1 METGLILPVPE
12 AEALVR
18 DLRARHDPNAAL
30 GAPAHVTVLYPFRP
44 WSTVRRSAIVRL
56 KQVLRGVRPFEIR
69 FASTGRF
76 PGVLWLAPA
85 PGGPARDLIGAVAEA
100 FPECQPYGGRV
111 ADPVPHL
118 TVAVHRDESVLDGL
132 ESILR
137 ARLTTPVQTRVEAL
151 DLYLRTRQGWRLR
164 RRFRLG

>member
-30 GAPAHVTVLYPFRP
+30 GAPAHLTVLYPFRP
-44 WSTVRRSAIVRL
+44 WARVRRSAIVRL

-76 PGVLWLAPA
+76 PGVLWLAPE

-111 ADPVPHL
+111 ADPAPHL
-118 TVAVHRDESVLDGL
+118 TVAMDKDETVLDGV

-151 DLYLRTRQGWRLR
+151 DLYLRTGQGWRQR